1 MELLEWGKLN
11 EDNGEFEVTRVPEF
25 FVSGNKNMKGLI
37 LRTHG
42 NKHYFISADSIG
54 QSSFSSALDIIP
66 QIEELVKQEQ
76 EYKKAIER

>member
-1 MELLEWGKLN
+1 MELLEWGNLN
-11 EDNGEFEVTRVPEF
+11 EYNGEFEVTRVPEF

-66 QIEELVKQEQ
+66 QIE
-76 EYKKAIER
+76 